1 MVAHRA
7 WPSRALPF
15 TFHTESLGK
24 QLGGK
29 EIHTTASAPQSPTLQ
44 SPSLPLRITGV
55 CSRVYFLAT
64 PWAPQTM
71 KPSRLFLFSRY
82 LEPVLPLWGSWISLK
97 ESGAD
102 PETANTWEV
111 RRIGSDQRAAV
122 LVASGR
128 VIWLHRTGYVWR
140 KKNCF
145 AIEIHQLQEWLA
157 PEPLCWL
164 LSLEH
169 DQQFQ
174 WNWKS
179 YLFQLVPERKKKKN
193 HQRS

>member
-1 MVAHRA
+1 
-7 WPSRALPF
+7 
-15 TFHTESLGK
+15 
-24 QLGGK
+24 
-29 EIHTTASAPQSPTLQ
+29 
-44 SPSLPLRITGV
+44 
-55 CSRVYFLAT
+55 
-64 PWAPQTM
+64 M

-179 YLFQLVPERKKKKN
+179 YLFQLVPERKKKKKSPAQLTAYTG
-193 HQRS
+193 HAHSPEPTAVTLAKQDYKMQPVHIDVTPSPCPVPRKSLCEVFFLFR